1 MKILCVGRNYRKH
14 AEELGNEVPSEPVIF
29 MKPDSAILRQRDA
42 FYIPDF
48 SNDVHYEAEIVIKLN
63 RLGKRIQSKFAHKYY
78 AEFTLGIDF
87 TARDVQATLKSKG
100 LPWEKAKAFDSSAV
114 CGNWLKAEDFDLTNL
129 NFELR
134 KNGEVV
140 QLGNTKD
147 MLFSVHELVEHCS
160 QYFTLKIG
168 DQIFTGTPEGVGPVK
183 PGDVLEGFVEGQ
195 KVLNVRVK

>member
-1 MKILCVGRNYRKH
+1 MKIICVGRNYRKH

-48 SNDVHYEAEIVIKLN
+48 SQNVQYEAEIVVKLN

-78 AEFTLGIDF
+78 AQFTLGLDF
-87 TARDVQATLKSKG
+87 TARDVQSKLKEKG

-114 CGNWLKAEDFDLTNL
+114 CGDWLNVADFDLNNL
-129 NFELR
+129 NFKLL

-140 QLGNTKD
+140 QEGNTRD
-147 MLFSVHELVEHCS
+147 MLFSTDELIEHVS

-168 DQIFTGTPEGVGPVK
+168 DQIFTGTPEGVGQVL
-183 PGDVLEGFVEGQ
+183 PGDTLEGYIEEQ
-195 KVLNVRVK
+195 KVLHVRVK